1 MDKHKDLS
9 PIEGVT
15 IGNGLRYIHAVE
27 DAAQREILDLP
38 IEDRS
43 FMLGV
48 IKANL
53 QLAVISI
60 DKLQVQLE
68 EKGDAL
74 PITDAQRL
82 HFQLMLQLAT
92 KNDKS

>member
-1 MDKHKDLS
+1 MEKHKDLS
-9 PIEGVT
+9 PAKGVT
-15 IGNGLRYIHAVE
+15 IGNCLRFIHAVE
-27 DAAQREILDLP
+27 EAAEREILDLP
-38 IEDRS
+38 REDRS

-60 DKLQVQLE
+60 DKLQVRLE
-68 EKGDAL
+68 GKGDAV

-82 HFQLMLQLAT
+82 HFQLMLQLAM
-92 KNDKS
+92 KKDNS